1 MTQNRPW
8 VLAALLFGCTLPATF
23 AQDECQVSDV
33 QKHYFAKI
41 GIGANYGPH
50 YPCYNESGQRVQ
62 CIAPSGGMPPGVA
75 QDAKNAAFQTSV
87 PLDMSQLQTAGFQSV
102 RAYGDPPLTW
112 ITIVNQVA
120 ALNQAH
126 PDHSMGVVY
135 QVSGCGSDVTKPKHP
150 CERTGIPFQTIIDTQ
165 KVNLKQVIQAVGADT
180 FQSVVKLVI
189 VTNEDLVAPN
199 GQLNTEDIISALD
212 QSKQALIDDGIRLT
226 TDSVEGVDVATD
238 VVIGQ
243 MLTPAGM
250 ELAAHFTPR
259 APVME
264 NIYGFQFGDD
274 PAPAVTRLSEEVR
287 DLQKQYPDRP
297 AMVGETGWATAGADS
312 RYPKAKGKATL
323 ANAID
328 YFKSLYPYARA
339 CSVPTL
345 AFESY
350 DQPAKPGDYLTGVD
364 ELAEQHYGL
373 LLFDNTVKD
382 MALLPGPTSKF
393 KNYDTSQGSIFIF
406 SGGLVDGQ
414 PAPVTIKTTF
424 TQINGSSETATF
436 EPTYLNDA
444 AGNLVLFW
452 PALTLYG
459 PTPLDSQVTL
469 YHSDGAKACSNSVK
483 QVNTSP
489 LFENG
494 VPVRGAFAGGDW
506 ETNGSLP
513 DCPGVNWVG
522 GTSNISANVFL
533 PTDF

>member
-1 MTQNRPW
+1 MTHNRPW
-8 VLAALLFGCTLPATF
+8 LLAALLIGCSLPAIS
-23 AQDECQVSDV
+23 AQDQCQVSDV

-62 CIAPSGGMPPGVA
+62 CIAPSGGMPAGVA

-87 PLDMSQLQTAGFQSV
+87 PLDMSQLQAAGFHSV

-112 ITIVNQVA
+112 ITIIKQVA
-120 ALNQAH
+120 ALNHAN
-126 PDHSMGVVY
+126 PDHPMGVVY
-135 QVSGCGSDVTKPKHP
+135 QVSGCGSDVTKPNHP
-150 CERTGIPFQTIIDTQ
+150 CERTGMPFQTILDTQ

-189 VTNEDLVAPN
+189 VTNEDLVAPS

-226 TDSVEGVDVATD
+226 TDSAEGVDVSAD

-243 MLTPAGM
+243 MLTPEGM
-250 ELAAHFTPR
+250 ELAAHFTPH

-274 PAPAVTRLSEEVR
+274 PAPAVERLRDEVAK
-287 DLQKQYPDRP
+287 LQHQYPDRP

-312 RYPKAKGKATL
+312 RYPKAKPGLPNT
-323 ANAID
+323 ID
-328 YFKSLYPYARA
+328 YFKGLYPYVRA

-345 AFESY
+345 AFESH
-350 DQPAKPGDYLTGVD
+350 DQPAKPGDYLTGVS

-373 LLFDNTVKD
+373 LLFNNTTKD
-382 MALLPGPTSKF
+382 LSLLPGPTSAF
-393 KNYDTSQGSIFIF
+393 KNYNTSHGSIFVF
-406 SGGLVDGQ
+406 SGGFADDHQ
-414 PAPVTIKTTF
+414 PAPDIIKITF
-424 TQINGSSETATF
+424 TKIDGSSDTSTF
-436 EPTYLNDA
+436 KPTYLNDA

-459 PTPLDSQVTL
+459 PTPLESQATL
-469 YHSDGAKACSNSVK
+469 YHSDGFEACTNAVER
-483 QVNTSP
+483 VNTSP
-489 LFENG
+489 LFDHG
-494 VPVRGAFAGGDW
+494 VPTRGAFAGGDW
-506 ETNGSLP
+506 QTNGHLS
-513 DCPGVNWVG
+513 DCPGVNWQG